1 MARLREEEEQRQYDR
16 MVNPPPPMQTFGQR
30 FPNSNYA
37 QLFPEISKKEEDEEV
52 TLADV
57 NRQVTLILNILISIV
72 ACAAAIW
79 MATRYWPTPQ
89 RLGVSM
95 SGSVLVGVAEVV
107 VYGGYL
113 RRVKEA
119 KDKEKRKVERKEII
133 DTWVIEPKNTLKTA
147 QTSEKL
153 ITPKR
158 NDTSVRKRL
167 IKLGDE
173 T

>member
-16 MVNPPPPMQTFGQR
+16 MINPPAPIQTFGQR
-30 FPNSNYA
+30 LPSSNYA

-57 NRQVTLILNILISIV
+57 NRQVTLILNILISII

-79 MATRYWPTPQ
+79 MATRYWPIPQ
-89 RLGVSM
+89 RLGASM
-95 SGSVLVGVAEVV
+95 GGSGLVGVAEVV

-119 KDKEKRKVERKEII
+119 KQKEKKKVERKEII
-133 DTWVIEPKNTLKTA
+133 ETWVIEPKNHLKSTQA
-147 QTSEKL
+147 SKEL
-153 ITPKR
+153 ITTTV
-158 NDTSVRKRL
+158 NDTSVRRRL
-167 IKLGDE
+167 TKVGNE